1 MIWHPYEQSQPCIKA
16 LAHAVSALLQRAIAQ
31 SGAARLAVSGGHSPI
46 PLFTELSQSDLDWP
60 KIHIT
65 LVDERFVAPN
75 DPDSNENLVRRYLL
89 VGRASQARFQG
100 LVTHVGD
107 IEASVDQANRDAA
120 PATLAILGM
129 GEDGH
134 TASLFP
140 NAPELAQALD
150 PSQTRDYI
158 SITPP
163 AAPHRRISSTLAS
176 LLRAQHRILFI
187 SGSQK
192 LQVFE
197 QAAKQSTPDHPVS
210 FLLTRVDAPINVY
223 WHP

>member
-16 LAHAVSALLQRAIAQ
+16 LAHAVTGLLQQEVER
-31 SGAARLAVSGGHSPI
+31 SGTARLAVSGGHSPI

-60 KIHIT
+60 KIHVT
-65 LVDERFVAPN
+65 LVDERFVAPS

-89 VGRASQARFQG
+89 VNRASQARFQG
-100 LVTHVGD
+100 LVTHVDD
-107 IEASVDQANRDAA
+107 IEACVDQANRNAV

-129 GEDGH
+129 GDDGH

-140 NAPELAQALD
+140 NAPELAQAID
-150 PSQTRDYI
+150 PAQTHHYV

-163 AAPHRRISSTLAS
+163 AAPHRRISSTLAA
-176 LLRAQHRILFI
+176 LLQAQHRILFI
-187 SGSQK
+187 SGPQK

-197 QAAKQSTPDHPVS
+197 RAAQQPTPAQPVS
-210 FLLTRVDAPINVY
+210 LLLTRTDAPINVY

>member
-1 MIWHPYEQSQPCIKA
+1 MIWHPYEQSQPCVKA
-16 LAHAVSALLQRAIAQ
+16 LTHTVIALLQKTVEQ
-31 SGAARLAVSGGHSPI
+31 SGTARLAVSGGHSPI
-46 PLFTELSQSDLDWP
+46 PLFTELSQSDLDWA

-65 LVDERFVAPN
+65 LVDERFVAPS

-89 VGRASQARFQG
+89 VNNASQAQFQG
-100 LVTHVGD
+100 LVTHVDD
-107 IEASVDQANRDAA
+107 IEACVDQANSNAA
-120 PATLAILGM
+120 PITLAILGM

-150 PSQTRDYI
+150 PAQTRHYM

-163 AAPHRRISSTLAS
+163 AAPHRRISSTLAA
-176 LLRAQHRILFI
+176 LLQAQHRILFI

-197 QAAKQSTPDHPVS
+197 QAAQQSSPARPVS
-210 FLLTRVDAPINVY
+210 FLLTRTDAPINVF